1 MGNYITFILLNCFVV
16 QLLSKPD
23 SKGEAVFQPTVQP
36 ATYLLWRRPTLR
48 VFPSG
53 LYKNVSDRSH
63 VQFDLLWLTLYACGL
78 KDSVDSQAIQ
88 RMLKRSEKLA
98 GRCWLLLALKSCRT
112 FFQVATYGPAA
123 TRNKSRNYHSYLGFN
138 TPADWSCSIALYWLS
153 QCGCVYFGKVLVM
166 YHKQTLH
173 RCIDRNKSGLI
184 LNITHFIKCCL
195 TCFLETYF
203 GILLKRGP
211 NCVGMFISDYGK
223 RSISET
229 LFSENPRR
237 KRIF

>member
-1 MGNYITFILLNCFVV
+1 MLQPSADFWIIKCGASHICMGNYITFILLNYFAV
-16 QLLSKPD
+16 QLMSKPD

-36 ATYLLWRRPTLR
+36 ATYLLCRRPTLR

-123 TRNKSRNYHSYLGFN
+123 TRNKSRNYHSYLSFN
-138 TPADWSCSIALYWLS
+138 TSAD
-153 QCGCVYFGKVLVM
+153 
-166 YHKQTLH
+166 
-173 RCIDRNKSGLI
+173 
-184 LNITHFIKCCL
+184 
-195 TCFLETYF
+195 
-203 GILLKRGP
+203 
-211 NCVGMFISDYGK
+211 
-223 RSISET
+223 
-229 LFSENPRR
+229 
-237 KRIF
+237 